1 MAIPITQKA
10 KGHFGNKTH
19 HPIIEKNLEDDVVA
33 EANNDGTIYVNEKAS
48 PAKKAEAVE
57 HEKVHMD
64 QIERGDL
71 NYDDENVY
79 WKGKIYPRDEMV
91 EGDKKLPWE
100 QEAWEAN
107 KEFKKNNK

>member
-64 QIERGDL
+64 QIERGDI
-71 NYDDENVY
+71 NYDD
-79 WKGKIYPRDEMV
+79 
-91 EGDKKLPWE
+91 
-100 QEAWEAN
+100 
-107 KEFKKNNK
+107 